1 MSTQTT
7 VWVLIATDGVADKV
21 RDLVDSGYFAEAKDL
36 DYQLKSI
43 STKMNQL
50 VGEKGGSVALSTYDR
65 QVLQVPITVA
75 EELPLILAGY
85 REVFGAMMSVGMG
98 LDLREAS
105 LAAKKSTFTND
116 IELYDPKDDSYKEMR
131 KSLQIEDDV
140 FGPQPNQYD
149 MTHPK
154 SPPPDASA
162 PGVGKY
168 VPGLDAQQQLQ
179 AEGAL
184 INATIQQLMGPAQQ
198 MQAQAQQQQQQQ
210 AEQEKQP
217 PGSLLEAVSGEK
229 KKDKPDTETK
239 QKKSKD
245 SEDSDSKKGKKD
257 DGDDDSDDDSDSDSD
272 DSDSDDTD
280 DTDASTDKIGNLLA
294 SVQEKLPGL
303 MSLQEKNPEAF
314 KKIMGLVHKL
324 VDMAKAKQSTKKSE
338 LVGLTEELNKA
349 IAIRYPVGTV
359 KGRKKK
365 LMVDGKAKWRSV
377 AAGQVK
383 DLKGDVISVAS
394 HNAKAKSGT
403 EGVRE

>member
-21 RDLVDSGYFAEAKDL
+21 RDLVDSGYFSEAKDL
-36 DYQLKSI
+36 DYHLKNVCEKI
-43 STKMNQL
+43 SAL
-50 VGEKGGSVALSTYDR
+50 VNEKGGSIALSTYDR
-65 QVLQVPITVA
+65 QVLQLPITVA
-75 EELPLILAGY
+75 EELPVILAGFK
-85 REVFGAMMSVGMG
+85 EVFGALMSVGMG

-105 LAAKKSTFTND
+105 IAAKKSTFTND
-116 IELYDPKDDSYKEMR
+116 IELYDPKDESYKEFR

-154 SPPPDASA
+154 SPSPDSSKTN
-162 PGVGKY
+162 VGKY

-184 INATIQQLMGPAQQ
+184 INATIQQLMGPANQIQQ
-198 MQAQAQQQQQQQ
+198 QAQQQQQQQ

-217 PGSLLEAVSGEK
+217 PESMLEAVSGEK

-239 QKKSKD
+239 QKK
-245 SEDSDSKKGKKD
+245 DSDSKGGK
-257 DGDDDSDDDSDSDSD
+257 DDDSDSDSSDSSDSDEDDDSSD
-272 DSDSDDTD
+272 DSDAT
-280 DTDASTDKIGNLLA
+280 TEKIGKLLA
-294 SVQEKLPGL
+294 NVQEKLPEL
-303 MSLQEKNPEAF
+303 MALHDKNPDAF
-314 KKIMGLVHKL
+314 KKVIGLVHKL
-324 VDMAKAKQSTKKSE
+324 VDVAKQKKSVKKTE

-349 IAIRYPVGTV
+349 IKIRYPVGTT

-365 LMVDGKAKWRSV
+365 IMVDGKAVWRSV

-383 DLKGDVISVAS
+383 DVKGDAISVAS
-394 HNAKAKSGT
+394 HNAKAKAGT